1 MTEKTK
7 RPAARA
13 KAAKAAK
20 APAKPA
26 RAKAPVLDLRTL
38 VHVLE
43 LVRKDREV
51 LERSAKQAGREGGV
65 LLSHAADEW
74 ARATECARIINKL
87 HGLIEAV
94 ADAMDGGGA
103 GEGDA

>member
-1 MTEKTK
+1 MTDKTK

-13 KAAKAAK
+13 KAAKPAK
-20 APAKPA
+20 APA

-51 LERSAKQAGREGGV
+51 LERSAKKAGREGGV

>member
-1 MTEKTK
+1 MTKTKK

-13 KAAKAAK
+13 KVAK
-20 APAKPA
+20 PAKPA
-26 RAKAPVLDLRTL
+26 KPGLDLLTL

-43 LVRKDREV
+43 LVRKEREG
-51 LERSAKQAGREGGV
+51 LERGAKKAGREGGV

-87 HGLIEAV
+87 HGLIEEV
-94 ADAMDGGGA
+94 ADAMDGGA
-103 GEGDA
+103 GGDA

>member
-13 KAAKAAK
+13 KPAKA
-20 APAKPA
+20 PA

-51 LERSAKQAGREGGV
+51 LERSAKKAGREGGV

-94 ADAMDGGGA
+94 ADAMDGGA

>member
-13 KAAKAAK
+13 KAAKPAKAAK
-20 APAKPA
+20 A
-26 RAKAPVLDLRTL
+26 AKAPVLDLRTL

-51 LERSAKQAGREGGV
+51 LERSAKKAAREGGV

-87 HGLIEAV
+87 HGLIEVV
-94 ADAMDGGGA
+94 ADAMDSGGA